1 MNLHEYHRKL
11 MLRGLVSA
19 AAVKGMASTVD
30 YEELN
35 RVAAMLDGHQLDCTC
50 AVCMAYVSAETP
62 AAGLLAAMM
71 VNAKEPR

>member
-1 MNLHEYHRKL
+1 MDLHDLQRKI
-11 MLRGLVSA
+11 MVRGLVSA

-30 YEELN
+30 YEELD

-71 VNAKEPR
+71 ANAKE